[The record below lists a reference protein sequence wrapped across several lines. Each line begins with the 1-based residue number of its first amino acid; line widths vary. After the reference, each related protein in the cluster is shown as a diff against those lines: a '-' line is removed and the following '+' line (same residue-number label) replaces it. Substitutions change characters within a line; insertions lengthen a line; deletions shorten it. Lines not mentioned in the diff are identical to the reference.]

1 MNFII
6 NIWNLILEISPY
18 LLLGFLISGIL
29 SIYLTVD
36 TIKKYLGQNSFSS
49 VLYASILGVPLP
61 LCSCGVIPVSAYLR
75 KHGAT
80 KAATSSFLI
89 STPQTGVD
97 SIFITYSLLGP
108 ILAIY
113 RPLVALF
120 SGLLGGSLTQI
131 FDKDNSHINFDEC
144 KDECCDES
152 KNSSIIMRI
161 LNYGFVRL
169 PLDIVMPLM
178 IGLFVS
184 SVIAI
189 FIPSNYFE
197 LYGSGII
204 GMLLMLVLGLPTYVC
219 ATASV
224 PIAFVLYTKGF
235 SLGAVLVFL
244 MSGPAT
250 NITTISVCWKILG
263 KKSTLI
269 YLLTIIVSSISAG
282 LFLDYITPQLV
293 LENSSYQVT
302 HLIGR
307 ELHILCGIILVCVLI
322 NSMRIKMV
330 NSKTT
335 IPISKEYQT
344 IHIDG
349 MTCSH
354 CEDSVQK
361 TLMNVKGITNV
372 IANSKSGNV
381 IIYGDNYST
390 EKIKK
395 EIDTLGFKV
404 ISNA

>member
-1 MNFII
+1 MNLII
-6 NIWNLILEISPY
+6 NIWDLILEISPY
-18 LLLGFLISGIL
+18 LLLGFLISGVL

-36 TIKKYLGQNSFSS
+36 TIKKYLGQNSFLS

-80 KAATSSFLI
+80 KASTSSFLI

-113 RPLVALF
+113 RPIIALL
-120 SGLLGGSLTQI
+120 SGLLGGGLTHI
-131 FDKDNSHINFDEC
+131 FDKNSTQIDYNEC
-144 KDECCDES
+144 ADECCDES
-152 KNSSIIMRI
+152 ENSSIITRI
-161 LNYGFVRL
+161 LNYGFIRL
-169 PLDIVMPLM
+169 PLDIATPL
-178 IGLFVS
+178 ILGLFVS

-197 LYGSGII
+197 LYGSGILGMFI
-204 GMLLMLVLGLPTYVC
+204 MLLLGLPTYVC

-269 YLLTIIVSSISAG
+269 YLATIIISSISAG

-293 LENSSYQVT
+293 IENSNYQVT
-302 HLIGR
+302 HFIGR
-307 ELHILCGIILVCVLI
+307 EMHILCGIILVCILI
-322 NSMRIKMV
+322 NSLRIKLTSSS
-330 NSKTT
+330 NS
-335 IPISKEYQT
+335 IVLEESQT
-344 IHIDG
+344 IRVEG

-354 CEDSVQK
+354 CEESIQK
-361 TLMNVKGITNV
+361 TLMKINRVTKV
-372 IANSKSGNV
+372 FANSKSGTV
-381 IIYGDNYST
+381 IIYGDDFSIK
-390 EKIKK
+390 KIKK
-395 EIDTLGFKV
+395 EINTLGFKV
-404 ISNA
+404 I